1 MRSRRA
7 TLRKEGS
14 AIGTT
19 EHPMPP
25 GGPAGRSVVILLVE
39 DNPGDIRLTREAL
52 HGCGITNPMDV
63 VTDGAA
69 ALAYLHREP
78 PYHNAPRPGLILLD
92 LNLPRVDGGQVLTV
106 IKTDPDLRTI
116 PVIILTTSAAPTDVE
131 ESYRRHANCYIVK
144 PPTFT
149 ELAHAIDGIGAFWL
163 DLVTLPPAAAA
174 VGQ

>member
-1 MRSRRA
+1 MKVGRA
-7 TLRKEGS
+7 IS
-14 AIGTT
+14 IT
-19 EHPMPP
+19 EHPTPP
-25 GGPAGRSVVILLVE
+25 GGGPAVVILLVE

-131 ESYRRHANCYIVK
+131 EAYQRHANCYIVK

-149 ELAHAIDGIGAFWL
+149 ELAHAIDGGIGAFWL

>member
-1 MRSRRA
+1 M
-7 TLRKEGS
+7 KEGN

-19 EHPMPP
+19 EHPPR
-25 GGPAGRSVVILLVE
+25 PAGTAGRGVPILLVE
-39 DNPGDIRLTREAL
+39 DNPGDVRLTREAL
-52 HGCGITNPMDV
+52 RGCGITNPVNV
-63 VTDGAA
+63 VNDGAA

-78 PYHNAPRPGLILLD
+78 PYDQAPRPGLILLD

-106 IKTDPDLRTI
+106 IKTDPELRTI

-131 ESYRRHANCYIVK
+131 AAYQRHANCYIVK
-144 PPTFT
+144 SPTFT
-149 ELAHAIDGIGAFWL
+149 ELAHAINGIGAFCL

>member
-1 MRSRRA
+1 M
-7 TLRKEGS
+7 KVGK
-14 AIGTT
+14 AISLT
-19 EHPMPP
+19 EHPTTP
-25 GGPAGRSVVILLVE
+25 GGGSAVVILLVE

-78 PYHNAPRPGLILLD
+78 PYHNAPRPGLVLLD